1 MSESQATVR
10 LLPWSSPDGNPCFL
24 AGDGSG
30 YVSRVADSIEM
41 MQLDVADELLGHA
54 DDMLGDPKATVRE
67 LRFLATELA
76 TALRDTR
83 RIAVSRGARLSS
95 SVPGSDGRGNDASAG
110 G

>member
-1 MSESQATVR
+1 MSESQTTVR
-10 LLPWSSPDGNPCFL
+10 LLPWSTPDGNPCFL

-54 DDMLGDPKATVRE
+54 DDMLGDPKVTVRE
-67 LRFLATELA
+67 LRFLAAELTA
-76 TALRDTR
+76 ALRDTR
-83 RIAVSRGARLSS
+83 RVAVSRGARLSS
-95 SVPGSDGRGNDASAG
+95 SVPGSEGHGSDASAG

>member
-1 MSESQATVR
+1 MSESQTTVR
-10 LLPWSSPDGNPCFL
+10 LLPWSNPDGNPCFL

-54 DDMLGDPKATVRE
+54 DDMLGDSKAGVRE
-67 LRFLATELA
+67 LRFLATELTA
-76 TALRDTR
+76 ALRDTR
-83 RIAVSRGARLSS
+83 RVAVSRGARLSS
-95 SVPGSDGRGNDASAG
+95 SVPGSEGHGNDASAG

>member
-1 MSESQATVR
+1 MSESQTTVR
-10 LLPWSSPDGNPCFL
+10 LLPWSNPDGNPCFL

-30 YVSRVADSIEM
+30 YVSRVADSIET
-41 MQLDVADELLGHA
+41 MQLDVADDLLGHA
-54 DDMLGDPKATVRE
+54 DDMLGDPKVTVRE

-83 RIAVSRGARLSS
+83 RVAVSRGARLSS
-95 SVPGSDGRGNDASAG
+95 SVPGSEGHGSDASAG